1 MNAPVL
7 AGALL
12 MRVIGEV
19 EYMKKFVLVTG
30 ASGEIGKAISFTLAS
45 AGYSLYLHF
54 NENEKSIEDLLS
66 QIEHFGGEYVPVR
79 ANLAS
84 KSGYKQLAAS
94 IFSIDAIVHN
104 AGNALYGLLEDLEE
118 AEGEELIQIHLTSPL
133 MLTKKLIPK
142 LRSKGSGSIVI
153 VSSIWGQTGASY
165 EVAYSAVKG
174 AQIAFAKALSKE
186 LASSN
191 IRVNAIAPG
200 AIQTPMIEGFSQEEI
215 EAITGDIPSGR
226 LGKAEEVANS
236 VEFLLSEKSSYI
248 TGQVLAVNG
257 GWLT

>member
-1 MNAPVL
+1 
-7 AGALL
+7 
-12 MRVIGEV
+12 
-19 EYMKKFVLVTG
+19 MKKFALVTG
-30 ASGEIGKAISFTLAS
+30 ASGAIGKAISMKLAS

-54 NENEKSIEDLLS
+54 NQNEKGIEELVG
-66 QIEHFGGEYVPVR
+66 QIGQFGGEYIPIK

-84 KSGYKQLAAS
+84 KSGYMELAEN
-94 IFSIDAIVHN
+94 IFSLDAIVHN

-118 AEGEELIQIHLTSPL
+118 VDAEELIQIHVTSPM

-142 LRSKGSGSIVI
+142 LRQKERGSIVI

-165 EVAYSAVKG
+165 EVAYSTVKG

-186 LASSN
+186 LAISN
-191 IRVNAIAPG
+191 IRVNAVAPG
-200 AIQTPMIEGFSQEEI
+200 AIQTPMVEGFSQEEI
-215 EAITGDIPSGR
+215 ETIGEDIPSGR
-226 LGKAEEVANS
+226 LGTAEEVANG

>member
-1 MNAPVL
+1 
-7 AGALL
+7 
-12 MRVIGEV
+12 
-19 EYMKKFVLVTG
+19 MKKFALVTG
-30 ASGEIGKAISFTLAS
+30 ASGAIGKAISMKLAS

-54 NENEKSIEDLLS
+54 NQNEKGIEEVVR
-66 QIEHFGGEYVPVR
+66 QIGQFGGEYIPIK

-84 KSGYKQLAAS
+84 KSGYMELAAN
-94 IFSIDAIVHN
+94 IFSLDAIVHN

-118 AEGEELIQIHLTSPL
+118 VDAEELIQIHITSPL

-142 LRSKGSGSIVI
+142 LRQKERGSIVI

-165 EVAYSAVKG
+165 EVAYSTVKG

-186 LASSN
+186 LAISN
-191 IRVNAIAPG
+191 IRVNAVAPG
-200 AIQTPMIEGFSQEEI
+200 AIQTPMVEGFSQEEI
-215 EAITGDIPSGR
+215 ETIAEDIPSGR
-226 LGKAEEVANS
+226 LGTAEEVANG